1 FSREQIEAYAQSE
14 HLKWRED
21 SSNASTKYLRN
32 KLRHEIIP
40 KLKEINPELLKNFQ
54 STQANLQESQW
65 LVDESI
71 SRIFKKMVDE
81 VKEDKVYFS
90 IKKLK
95 KLKESKP
102 YLYQFLK
109 PYGFTEWDDVAN
121 LLEAQTGKQ
130 VFSATHGLLKNR
142 EQLILFERESHEV
155 SSILI
160 ESSNARVATAM
171 GALCFEEVQEISTI
185 SSNSIWVDK
194 DLLKFP
200 LTVRQWKKGDYFY
213 PLGMQGKKRLSKF
226 FKDEKYSLLDKE
238 KALVLC
244 SQDQIIWVV
253 NKRMDNRY
261 KVTEKTKNILK
272 ITIN

>member
-1 FSREQIEAYAQSE
+1 SRGTGLEGLIGIPEVNGRLVRPLLVFSREQIEAYAQSE

-185 SSNSIWVDK
+185 SSNSIWV
-194 DLLKFP
+194 
-200 LTVRQWKKGDYFY
+200 
-213 PLGMQGKKRLSKF
+213 
-226 FKDEKYSLLDKE
+226 
-238 KALVLC
+238 
-244 SQDQIIWVV
+244 
-253 NKRMDNRY
+253 
-261 KVTEKTKNILK
+261 
-272 ITIN
+272 